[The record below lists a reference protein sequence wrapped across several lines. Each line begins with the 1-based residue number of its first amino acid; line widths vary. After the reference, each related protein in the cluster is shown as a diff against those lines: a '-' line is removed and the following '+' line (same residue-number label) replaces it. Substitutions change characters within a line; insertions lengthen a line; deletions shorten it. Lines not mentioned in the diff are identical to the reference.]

1 MENSIEKNMKIAKA
15 KRALREAKERLD
27 KFNKLE
33 LYCVKKGFLK
43 PGEHITF
50 EQLNDLNFWQKII
63 EPLYDDHV
71 EMKWLITKPTLEA
84 SEDDVLNIVDNAIS
98 SELI

>member
-15 KRALREAKERLD
+15 KRPLREAKEHLD
-27 KFNKLE
+27 KIHKLE

-43 PGEHITF
+43 TGEHITF

-63 EPLYDDHV
+63 EPLHDDHV

-84 SEDDVLNIVDNAIS
+84 SEDDVLSIVDNAIS

>member
-15 KRALREAKERLD
+15 KRALREAKEHLD
-27 KFNKLE
+27 KIHKLE

-43 PGEHITF
+43 TGEHITF

-63 EPLYDDHV
+63 EPLYDDYV

-84 SEDDVLNIVDNAIS
+84 SEDDVLSIVDNAIS